1 MRHLIRHYGRRLV
14 RSVHRRG
21 IGGTLQVIAHDA
33 RQMLAEPHIDTADAD
48 IHPGVETA
56 VKVDLA
62 DLNVQ
67 DANFP
72 FGSNYTPTPFS
83 KFHELMQSLPLGSY
97 QDYTFIDFGAGKG
110 RTLLLALEYGF
121 RRIVGVEFASEL
133 CEVARKNVEAYIA
146 AEQAPNRIEIECLD
160 AAEYRIPE
168 GPCVFYFFNPF
179 NERVMEKVLV
189 NIAGSLNAM
198 PRPAVLI
205 YLNPVHKELVEE
217 LTPFRRFSETSLSV
231 TYSFGR

>member
-48 IHPGVETA
+48 IH
-56 VKVDLA
+56 

-231 TYSFGR
+231 TYSYGR